1 MINVLGDSLGA
12 GIVHHL
18 SRSELKPIPTSD
30 LPAVGRQDDINVRS
44 NDDIEK
50 GKMELEV
57 AANKVFD
64 QQFIDGWQSTSM

>member
-1 MINVLGDSLGA
+1 MFLETLRVL

-18 SRSELKPIPTSD
+18 SRSELKHMPAND
-30 LPAVGRQDDINVRS
+30 LPAVGKQDDINARS

-57 AANKVFD
+57 VANKVFD
-64 QQFIDGWQSTSM
+64 RQFIDGWQSTSM